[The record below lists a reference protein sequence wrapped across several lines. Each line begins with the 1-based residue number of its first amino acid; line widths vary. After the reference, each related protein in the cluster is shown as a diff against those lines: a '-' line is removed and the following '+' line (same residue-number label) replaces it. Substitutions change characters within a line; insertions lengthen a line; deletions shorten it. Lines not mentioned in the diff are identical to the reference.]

1 MEHGQEWI
9 EGLGIDAH
17 AHKCGLRAPVR
28 LRARQLAPGPR
39 QVLVKALAETLADPA
54 TRAELEKVGI
64 DVAYAPPPAYEL
76 RVNQELPM
84 VRAYVQRAK
93 ISAE

>member
-1 MEHGQEWI
+1 MPQVPTIAESGYADYEMVPW
-9 EGLGIDAH
+9 LA
-17 AHKCGLRAPVR
+17 L
-28 LRARQLAPGPR
+28 LAPRGLAQEPR
-39 QVLVKALAETLADPA
+39 QVLVKALAETLADPT

-76 RVNQELPM
+76 RVNQELPK

-93 ISAE
+93 ISAD